1 MPIQRKKEEHFMN
14 TGIYIPSIDAR
25 DIFLSSHRMGE
36 PRGEYSLKLTD
47 GQYDLQKFNSTLDCS
62 LDSLELSDIYYKS
75 GTRKM
80 KAYSWKPNCNIRCR
94 ERPKPSRPARS

>member
-47 GQYDLQKFNSTLDCS
+47 GQYDLQKFNSTIRNTGEKAFAS
-62 LDSLELSDIYYKS
+62 KTPS
-75 GTRKM
+75 TRIPQTSSTSHS
-80 KAYSWKPNCNIRCR
+80 AI
-94 ERPKPSRPARS
+94 A